1 MAERKVALITAA
13 SQGMG
18 AAVARRLA
26 EDGYRLAL
34 MSRGEKVEALAQ
46 ELGGKDIG
54 GEDRGVLSFRGSVD
68 KADDLAAFVE
78 RATDA
83 FGRIDAVV
91 ANTGHPPKGDL
102 LDIDDEAWHAGLD
115 LVFLNVVRL
124 ARLVTPALQRQGGG
138 SIVAIS
144 TFGAVEPSLAFP
156 VSSALRSAL
165 GAFVKLYADRFGPEQ
180 IRLNAVLPG
189 FVDTYEIDE
198 ATRERIA
205 LRRRATVQE
214 IAGTVAFLLSA
225 DAGAI
230 TGQSLLVDGGLTR
243 SI

>member
-1 MAERKVALITAA
+1 VSEAKVALVTAA

-26 EDGYRLAL
+26 ADGYRLAL
-34 MSRGEKVEALAQ
+34 MSRGERIEQLAD
-46 ELGGKDIG
+46 ELGA
-54 GEDRGVLSFRGSVD
+54 LSHRGSVD
-68 KADDLAAFVE
+68 TAADLEAFVE
-78 RATDA
+78 SALSTY
-83 FGRIDAVV
+83 GQIDAVV

-102 LDIDDEAWHAGLD
+102 LAIDDAWWHAGLD

-124 ARLVTPALQRQGGG
+124 ARLVTPEMQRLGGG

-144 TFGAVEPSLAFP
+144 TFGAVEPSLSFP

-165 GAFVKLYADRFGPEQ
+165 GAFVKLYADRFGPDG

-189 FVDTYEIDE
+189 YVDTYDIDE
-198 ATRERIA
+198 ATRGAIP
-205 LRRRATVQE
+205 LGRRVTVKE
-214 IAGTVAFLLSA
+214 IASTVSFLVS
-225 DAGAI
+225 DGAGAI

>member
-1 MAERKVALITAA
+1 MAEQKVALITAA

-26 EDGYRLAL
+26 NDGYRLAL
-34 MSRGEKVEALAQ
+34 MSRGEKVEALAN
-46 ELGGKDIG
+46 ELGALHPARDQ
-54 GEDRGVLSFRGSVD
+54 DVLSFRGSVD
-68 KADDLAAFVE
+68 SAADLAAFVE
-78 RATDA
+78 GAMDA

-102 LDIDDEAWHAGLD
+102 LDIDDDAWHAGLD
-115 LVFLNVVRL
+115 LIFLNVVRL
-124 ARLVTPALQRQGGG
+124 ARLVTPTMQRQGAG

-165 GAFVKLYADRFGPEQ
+165 GGFVKLYADRFGPEK

-198 ATRERIA
+198 STRERIA
-205 LRRRATVQE
+205 LRRRATVEE
-214 IAGTVAFLLSA
+214 IAGTVAFLLSS